1 MASWFTSLF
10 FKAQGQKE
18 TSGWDLHYL
27 GKDDSLN
34 LLVLILNFMKFC
46 NSTARFCSK
55 KINTS
60 LD

>member
-34 LLVLILNFMKFC
+34 LLVLILNFYE
-46 NSTARFCSK
+46 
-55 KINTS
+55 I
-60 LD
+60 L